1 MESRFEHSAG
11 GVVVRPVDSGIE
23 VVLAARRRRSGDLAW
38 GLPMGHIEQDE
49 EVALTA
55 LREVRE
61 ETGLDAR
68 IREPLGDISYWYVW
82 DGRPILKKVTFFL
95 MDATG
100 GDFADHDSEMEEV
113 RWFPL
118 SEAMRAASYS
128 SEREVLRRA
137 EAALARE
144 TKG

>member
-1 MESRFEHSAG
+1 
-11 GVVVRPVDSGIE
+11 
-23 VVLAARRRRSGDLAW
+23 RRSGELAW
-38 GLPMGHIEQDE
+38 GLPKGLVEPDE

-61 ETGLDAR
+61 ETGLEAR

-82 DGRPILKKVTFFL
+82 EGARIHKKVTFFL

-100 GDFADHDSEMEEV
+100 GDFADHDAELEEV
-113 RWFPL
+113 RCFPL
-118 SEAMRAASYS
+118 NDVVRAASYS

-137 EAALARE
+137 EAELAGESRP
-144 TKG
+144 

>member
-1 MESRFEHSAG
+1 VETRFEHSAG
-11 GVVVRPVDSGIE
+11 GVVVRSGEAGIE
-23 VVLAARRRRSGDLAW
+23 VALAARRRRSGALAW
-38 GLPMGHIEQDE
+38 GLPKGQVEPDE
-49 EVALTA
+49 EVSLTA

-61 ETGLDAR
+61 ETGLEAR

-82 DGRPILKKVTFFL
+82 DGTRIQKKVTFFL

-100 GDFADHDSEMEEV
+100 GDFADHDAEMEEI

-118 SEAMRAASYS
+118 DEALRAASYS

-137 EAALARE
+137 EAALAGE
-144 TKG
+144 TSG